1 MTTSESPPQSN
12 KEQLVIL
19 HFLERAFK
27 AEKDCVGLIRDF
39 CVTLKESNNE
49 NSDDDVCSSLI
60 EKSRCWSMFFGNESL
75 VIFLYSYAVRM
86 KFRDQESSSL
96 EFQALHFSRQQ

>member
-12 KEQLVIL
+12 KEQLFIL
-19 HFLERAFK
+19 HFLGRAFK

-60 EKSRCWSMFFGNESL
+60 EKSRCWGVFFGNEAL
-75 VIFLYSYAVRM
+75 VIFLCPYAVRM
-86 KFRDQESSSL
+86 
-96 EFQALHFSRQQ
+96 